1 MASRR
6 DPTLDRYLLDG
17 ERVVVALHHHWGRIV
32 GPVTLCAGGLLLV
45 LWVDAVVPASI
56 RVVGQVMWYAW
67 FALVVWTIWQLL
79 AWRHDRFVA
88 TDKRLLLTYGLI
100 SQRVAMMP
108 LQKVTDMSYTRSI
121 PGRILGYGEFIL
133 ESAGQDQALRTINW
147 IPSPDHTYRAIC
159 AEMFGV
165 PGDSPVL
172 DDDADWPDEVQP
184 SSAHW
189 EPGSPVHE
197 EGPHSRAIPM
207 HERGADGKRTN
218 PSGDPTRPSR
228 GDDTGPI
235 PIYPPS
241 STD

>member
-1 MASRR
+1 MATRR
-6 DPTLDRYLLDG
+6 DPGLDRYLLDG

-32 GPVTLCAGGLLLV
+32 GPVALCAGGLLLA
-45 LWVDAVVPASI
+45 LWVDAVAPASI
-56 RVVGQVMWYAW
+56 GVVANILWYAW
-67 FALVVWTIWQLL
+67 FGLAVWTTWQLF

-121 PGRILGYGEFIL
+121 PGRLLGYGEFVL

-165 PGDSPVL
+165 TGAKHVLADDSEWPGD
-172 DDDADWPDEVQP
+172 DDG
-184 SSAHW
+184 W
-189 EPGSPVHE
+189 EHGSPVHE
-197 EGPHSRAIPM
+197 EGSHSRAIPI
-207 HERGADGKRTN
+207 HERGADGKPTN
-218 PSGDPTRPSR
+218 RGSDPTRRSR
-228 GDDTGPI
+228 GDDTGPL
-235 PIYPPS
+235 PTYPPS
-241 STD
+241 SDD